1 MKVFVSWSGGKD
13 CSLALHKFK
22 VSNPDAEI
30 VTLLNMNRATT
41 QNAHRLTGDLLQAQ
55 ADAMGVRL
63 TRETIEEGNEYTFH
77 FQRVINRL
85 KEEDGVEYGVFGDI
99 FLQTHLDWITDQ
111 CNQLGITPIFPLLN
125 IDVHDLYREFIDLGF
140 VAKVVSVKN
149 DHKYASLLS
158 DYLTMD
164 TYKNMLEHHGFDVC
178 GENGE
183 YHSFVVD
190 GPAFS
195 HRVAYSVVGEYKDEK
210 LHALELDIAR

>member
-22 VSNPDAEI
+22 VSNPEAEI

-63 TRETIEEGNEYTFH
+63 TRETIEDGNEYTFH

-99 FLQTHLDWITDQ
+99 FLQTHLDWITAQ
-111 CNQLGITPIFPLLN
+111 CEELGIKPIFPLLN

-149 DHKYASLLS
+149 DHKYASLLGE
-158 DYLTMD
+158 YLSMQ
-164 TYKNMLEHHGFDVC
+164 TYNNMLEHHGFDVC

-190 GPAFS
+190 GPTFS
-195 HRVAYSVVGEYKDEK
+195 HRVAYRIVSEYKDQK
-210 LHALELDIAR
+210 LHALDLDIAQ

>member
-1 MKVFVSWSGGKD
+1 M
-13 CSLALHKFK
+13 

-30 VTLLNMNRATT
+30 VSLLNMNRATT
-41 QNAHRLTGDLLQAQ
+41 QNAHRLTGELLQAQ
-55 ADAMGVRL
+55 ADAMNVRL

-77 FQRVINRL
+77 FQRAVNRL
-85 KEEDGVEYGVFGDI
+85 KEEGVEYGVFGDI
-99 FLQTHLDWITDQ
+99 FLETHLNWITAQ
-111 CNQLGITPIFPLLN
+111 CKELGITPIFPLLN
-125 IDVHDLYREFIDLGF
+125 IDVHDLYHEFIELGF

-158 DYLTMD
+158 QTLTME

-190 GPAFS
+190 GPNFS
-195 HRVAYSVVGEYKDEK
+195 HPVEYSVVGEYRDAK
-210 LHALELDIAR
+210 LHALELDIKR